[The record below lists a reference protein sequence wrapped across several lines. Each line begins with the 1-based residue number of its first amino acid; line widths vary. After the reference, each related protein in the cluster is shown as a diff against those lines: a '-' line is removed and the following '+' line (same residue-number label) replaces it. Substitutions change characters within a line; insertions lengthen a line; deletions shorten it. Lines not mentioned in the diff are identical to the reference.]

1 MRKHLVSLALGLVAL
16 ITLVVVTSDPLSAQ
30 RRGRGGFAAV
40 PGVKGGQEMF
50 GPYDVAAG
58 WPKDISTLPGHEEW
72 TWGAGQS
79 VFAESPDRVYL
90 LFRGELPNIPRP
102 ERFVVYSGNGPGVSY
117 PVAQVPWRNASVGP
131 RASLPGSLDGGD
143 NDRGVHGLDHRWEHT
158 LVVVNRNG
166 DIIEEWTQ
174 WDELFRRPH
183 FITIDPWDPEK
194 HVWVVD
200 DYRHAIF
207 KFTNDGSE
215 LVQTIGVP
223 NERGNDESH
232 FYRPTFMAFTEDAIF
247 VADGY
252 INTRVVKFD
261 KEGNFVMTWGQAG
274 DRSNGRMET
283 RPGYMNNVHGVA
295 VDAERG
301 RVFVNDRANNRLQV
315 FDTEGNYQDE
325 WSFGPEPT
333 DIHLIYMGADGV
345 LWAAD
350 RATSKIL
357 GYDQDGSLIYSW
369 GIFGDFPGA
378 FFGVH
383 AMSVDQEDNFYVAE
397 VGGGRVQKFTPREGA
412 RPETMLGKPVYAA
425 WE

>member
-1 MRKHLVSLALGLVAL
+1 MRKQLSLLAGVAAAAGVAGMVVSEPAE
-16 ITLVVVTSDPLSAQ
+16 AQ
-30 RRGRGGFAAV
+30 RRGNNTFAAV

-50 GPYDVAAG
+50 GPYEVDPN
-58 WPKDISTLPGHEEW
+58 WPQDISTLPGHGAW

-90 LFRGELPNIPRP
+90 LFRGELPNIERP
-102 ERFVVYSGNGPGVSY
+102 QTFVQYEGDGPGVSY

-131 RASLPGSLDGGD
+131 RASLPGSLDGDD

-158 LVVVNRNG
+158 LVVVNREG
-166 DIIEEWTQ
+166 EIIEEWTQ
-174 WDELFRRPH
+174 WDSLFRRPH
-183 FITIDPWDPEK
+183 FVAIDPWDPEK

-223 NERGNDESH
+223 NERGNDDSH
-232 FYRPTFMAFTEDAIF
+232 FYRPTFMAFTEDFIF

-252 INTRVVKFD
+252 ANTRVVKFD
-261 KEGNFVMTWGQAG
+261 KDGNFLMTWGQPG
-274 DRSNGRMET
+274 QRGGRET

-295 VDAERG
+295 VNVDDEL
-301 RVFVNDRANNRLQV
+301 VYVNDRANNRVQI
-315 FDTEGNYQDE
+315 FDYDGNFQDE

-333 DIHLIYMGADGV
+333 DIHLLYMGEDNV

-357 GYDQDGSLIYSW
+357 GYNGNGELIYSW

-383 AMSVDQEDNFYVAE
+383 ALSVDQEGNFYVAE
-397 VGGGRVQKFTPREGA
+397 VGGGRAQKFIPREGA
-412 RPETMLGKPVYAA
+412 RPQTMLGKPHYAA